1 MLPPEPRLP
10 GARGLIAE
18 DLYFVVHA
26 PRQTGKTTVLNALA
40 RDLNADGRHV
50 ALRFSCE
57 RAEPAG
63 NDYGA
68 ATGAILEAI
77 NDAAFAQG
85 LSPELMP
92 PSPWPETSAESR
104 LKAGLT
110 AWARTCPLP
119 IVLFFDEIDALAG
132 TSLISVLRQLR
143 DGYTAR
149 PAPFPASVVLCG
161 VRNVRDYKAASG
173 GNAESLGTASPFNIA
188 VESLRIADFTRDQ
201 VAELYGQHTAET
213 GQEFTPEATARAF
226 DYTQGQPWLV
236 NAIARE
242 ITREIRVE
250 PPEPI
255 TASHVDEAKE
265 RLILARATHLDSLA
279 ARLREPR
286 VQRVIE
292 PLISGADLPK
302 VDATYDDDVSYAQD
316 LGLIAAGND
325 VRVANPIYREVIVRV
340 LTAGM
345 QRAIR
350 VEPRTFLLPDGRI
363 DFRKILTEFAEFW
376 RANGEILVA
385 EEGYH
390 ETAPHL
396 VFMAYLQRVVN
407 GGGFVDREFGA
418 GRGRID
424 ILVRKP
430 YIDSDGKTAVQK
442 EIVELKVRHPGRGD
456 PVAAGLTQ
464 LDGYLDRLGVDGGH
478 LIVFDRRLK
487 ALLGHPR
494 IEITDTCTPSGR
506 PVVLLR
512 A

>member
-10 GARGLIAE
+10 GARELIDE
-18 DLYFVVHA
+18 DMYFVVHA

-40 RDLNADGRHV
+40 RDLSADGRHV

-68 ATGAILEAI
+68 ATGAILEAVD
-77 NDAAFAQG
+77 DAAFAQG

-92 PSPWPETSAESR
+92 PSRWPETSAESR

-173 GNAESLGTASPFNIA
+173 GNAEALGTSSPFNIA

-226 DYTQGQPWLV
+226 DYSQGQPWLV
-236 NAIARE
+236 NSIARE
-242 ITREIRVE
+242 ITREMRVE

-255 TASHVDEAKE
+255 TVSHVDQAKE
-265 RLILARATHLDSLA
+265 RLILARP
-279 ARLREPR
+279 ARVGHMALKYP
-286 VQRVIE
+286 
-292 PLISGADLPK
+292 
-302 VDATYDDDVSYAQD
+302 
-316 LGLIAAGND
+316 N
-325 VRVANPIYREVIVRV
+325 
-340 LTAGM
+340 
-345 QRAIR
+345 RA
-350 VEPRTFLLPDGRI
+350 P
-363 DFRKILTEFAEFW
+363 A
-376 RANGEILVA
+376 
-385 EEGYH
+385 
-390 ETAPHL
+390 
-396 VFMAYLQRVVN
+396 
-407 GGGFVDREFGA
+407 
-418 GRGRID
+418 
-424 ILVRKP
+424 
-430 YIDSDGKTAVQK
+430 AVQ
-442 EIVELKVRHPGRGD
+442 
-456 PVAAGLTQ
+456 
-464 LDGYLDRLGVDGGH
+464 
-478 LIVFDRRLK
+478 
-487 ALLGHPR
+487 PR
-494 IEITDTCTPSGR
+494 
-506 PVVLLR
+506 
-512 A
+512 